1 MVKKR
6 ALRERERERERGTNQ
21 QRKKMTNRRKKI
33 GKRDACSMTS
43 IF

>member
-6 ALRERERERERGTNQ
+6 ALRERERERGTNQ
-21 QRKKMTNRRKKI
+21 QRKKITNRRKKTV
-33 GKRDACSMTS
+33 KRDACSMTS

>member
-6 ALRERERERERGTNQ
+6 ALKERERGTNQ
-21 QRKKMTNRRKKI
+21 QRKKITNRRKKTV
-33 GKRDACSMTS
+33 KRDACSMTS